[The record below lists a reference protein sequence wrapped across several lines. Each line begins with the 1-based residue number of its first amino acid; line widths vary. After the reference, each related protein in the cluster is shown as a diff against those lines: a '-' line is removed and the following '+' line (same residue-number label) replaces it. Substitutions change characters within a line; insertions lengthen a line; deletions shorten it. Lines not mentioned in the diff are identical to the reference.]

1 MQNYHKHSCWSDP
14 ISRGDSAVFQEDY
27 AKRAVELG
35 HKVLSSVEHGWQGY
49 YFETFELAQ
58 KYGLKFVF
66 GAEAYW
72 VLDRHQQD
80 RTNCHMIIL
89 AKTEK
94 GRQAINEMLSTAN
107 EDGYYYRPRID
118 LELLKSLP
126 PQDVVITTACIA
138 GWYYGF
144 EKSEEIFLEL
154 FKIFGSNFFLEIQ
167 YHNIPLQ
174 IETNQHI
181 LQMHEKYGIPMIVAL
196 DSHYIDPSQAV
207 ERDELLKSNGIFYED
222 EQGMF
227 LDYPS
232 DDEVKRRFAEQ
243 GVFTPQQVQEA
254 MDNTDICLTFED
266 YAKDN
271 PIFSSDIKIPSIFPD
286 KTQEEKNSIYRK
298 LITRQFKKFMQS
310 VPKERYQEYWQA
322 VKNEVDTYIDTN
334 LVDYP
339 LMDYAIVEKAKQM
352 GGMITTT
359 GRGSAASYL
368 TNTLCGFSQVDRLNS
383 PIKLYPDRFISKT
396 RILETHSLPDLDL
409 NLGNVEIFAQAQEE
423 ILGKDHA
430 IPMIAFGTA
439 KKKSAFKIY
448 ARAKDMD
455 FTLANTIS
463 RQIEKYDKA
472 VANAE
477 EDEKDEIDIYDYVDE
492 QYRPYIEA
500 SKKYW
505 GIITD
510 RKKAPC
516 AYLLYQG
523 SIRKEIGLIKCK
535 SESTKKEYMVA
546 VIDGAIAEHYKF
558 LKNDLLKVDVV
569 LLIESIF
576 KRLGQEVFNVE
587 ELRKTV
593 ANDPAVW
600 DIYAKGL
607 TIGVNQCEKPAT
619 MEKLKHY
626 KPHNVSELAA
636 FIAAIRPGFKSMYRR
651 FESREPFSYGIP
663 ALDNLIQTKEIKD
676 SYILFQENL
685 MTILNYASFAMSE
698 TYQAVKDIAK
708 KKASKVKA
716 LKDKFEEGCT
726 KQIILDEHVS
736 ESEAEEIS
744 ARIWRIINDSSSYL
758 FNACLSGDTVIKMRK
773 CPKGKKI
780 EDLYRRSRDLDWC
793 IKNKRKRMYYIFQD
807 LGFCGYGYS
816 MKSDEQYTCS
826 KNRILDIRQAGI
838 RDTYRMTL
846 ESGIDVVATM
856 NHKFPTPD
864 GEKQLSDL
872 KVGDKIYVCDK
883 NLITHL
889 EKIWSIEFEKKQM
902 TYDVEMEAPYHN
914 FVLQNGMV
922 VSNSHA
928 YCMALDSLYC
938 AYLKAHYPYE
948 FYEVLLQFYS
958 DKGNKDK
965 VALIKH
971 EMKAFGIS
979 EGRYKFGIDNRR
991 FRADPE
997 HHQIIPSL
1005 FSIKSLSQKCANV
1018 MYELGQKNFSDFF
1031 HLYTE
1036 AQSKG
1041 VNSRQLDI
1049 LINIDYF
1056 SDFGTQKQLDL
1067 QVKMLE
1073 LFGWKEQKSIK
1084 LNLVP
1089 DFLLDTVRKYT
1100 DENGNFLIDPSYNVE
1115 AIRQER
1121 DQALAQKITDM
1132 RGEFKTKKAAQE
1144 AIRANLDNQ
1153 QVTQYLELK
1162 ALYEKRINEVQLKA
1176 AESQKLKGFLCLLE
1190 VGQKINST
1198 VGEYSVIEKIQKEF
1212 NCLGYL
1218 SSDYSKIK
1226 PQYGIVS
1233 NVDDK
1238 YATRKVTI
1246 YRICDGETTTY
1257 KIFSRTWES
1266 LPLAEKDIVRILE
1279 SKQDCKRIKDEAGS
1293 WVPTKEM
1300 EWILQR
1306 YDRFEN
1312 IFSKTS

>member
-49 YFETFELAQ
+49 YFETFEVAQ

-118 LELLKSLP
+118 LELIKSLP
-126 PQDVVITTACIA
+126 PNDVVITTACIA

-232 DDEVKRRFAEQ
+232 DDEVRRRFADQ

-271 PIFSSDIKIPSIFPD
+271 PIFSPDIKIPSIFPD

-298 LITRQFKKFMQS
+298 LITQQFKKFMQT

-322 VKNEVDTYIDTN
+322 VKDEVDTYIDTN

-409 NLGNVEIFAQAQEE
+409 NLGNVEVFAQAQEE

-546 VIDGAIAEHYKF
+546 VIDGAIAERYKF
-558 LKNDLLKVDVV
+558 LKND
-569 LLIESIF
+569 
-576 KRLGQEVFNVE
+576 
-587 ELRKTV
+587 
-593 ANDPAVW
+593 
-600 DIYAKGL
+600 
-607 TIGVNQCEKPAT
+607 
-619 MEKLKHY
+619 
-626 KPHNVSELAA
+626 
-636 FIAAIRPGFKSMYRR
+636 
-651 FESREPFSYGIP
+651 
-663 ALDNLIQTKEIKD
+663 
-676 SYILFQENL
+676 
-685 MTILNYASFAMSE
+685 
-698 TYQAVKDIAK
+698 
-708 KKASKVKA
+708 
-716 LKDKFEEGCT
+716 
-726 KQIILDEHVS
+726 
-736 ESEAEEIS
+736 
-744 ARIWRIINDSSSYL
+744 
-758 FNACLSGDTVIKMRK
+758 
-773 CPKGKKI
+773 
-780 EDLYRRSRDLDWC
+780 
-793 IKNKRKRMYYIFQD
+793 
-807 LGFCGYGYS
+807 
-816 MKSDEQYTCS
+816 
-826 KNRILDIRQAGI
+826 
-838 RDTYRMTL
+838 
-846 ESGIDVVATM
+846 
-856 NHKFPTPD
+856 
-864 GEKQLSDL
+864 
-872 KVGDKIYVCDK
+872 
-883 NLITHL
+883 
-889 EKIWSIEFEKKQM
+889 
-902 TYDVEMEAPYHN
+902 
-914 FVLQNGMV
+914 
-922 VSNSHA
+922 
-928 YCMALDSLYC
+928 
-938 AYLKAHYPYE
+938 
-948 FYEVLLQFYS
+948 
-958 DKGNKDK
+958 
-965 VALIKH
+965 
-971 EMKAFGIS
+971 
-979 EGRYKFGIDNRR
+979 
-991 FRADPE
+991 
-997 HHQIIPSL
+997 
-1005 FSIKSLSQKCANV
+1005 
-1018 MYELGQKNFSDFF
+1018 
-1031 HLYTE
+1031 
-1036 AQSKG
+1036 
-1041 VNSRQLDI
+1041 
-1049 LINIDYF
+1049 
-1056 SDFGTQKQLDL
+1056 
-1067 QVKMLE
+1067 
-1073 LFGWKEQKSIK
+1073 
-1084 LNLVP
+1084 
-1089 DFLLDTVRKYT
+1089 
-1100 DENGNFLIDPSYNVE
+1100 
-1115 AIRQER
+1115 
-1121 DQALAQKITDM
+1121 
-1132 RGEFKTKKAAQE
+1132 
-1144 AIRANLDNQ
+1144 
-1153 QVTQYLELK
+1153 
-1162 ALYEKRINEVQLKA
+1162 
-1176 AESQKLKGFLCLLE
+1176 
-1190 VGQKINST
+1190 
-1198 VGEYSVIEKIQKEF
+1198 
-1212 NCLGYL
+1212 
-1218 SSDYSKIK
+1218 
-1226 PQYGIVS
+1226 
-1233 NVDDK
+1233 
-1238 YATRKVTI
+1238 
-1246 YRICDGETTTY
+1246 
-1257 KIFSRTWES
+1257 
-1266 LPLAEKDIVRILE
+1266 
-1279 SKQDCKRIKDEAGS
+1279 
-1293 WVPTKEM
+1293 
-1300 EWILQR
+1300 
-1306 YDRFEN
+1306 
-1312 IFSKTS
+1312 